1 MLYKTSNNKKTG
13 HSAEPDNVYDI
24 VNSYI
29 DKETATFLLC

>member
-1 MLYKTSNNKKTG
+1 MLYKTNNNKTTSHNAK
-13 HSAEPDNVYDI
+13 PDNVYDI